1 MKINIKNI
9 FSGKNIPLTILMII
23 ATSTLL
29 DQDSTLILPLLLFVG
44 IVCGIIKH
52 DSMTYTL
59 ITAFVAFMLG
69 FILSFIISL
78 ISVYYIEGGL
88 YAIALIQSSLVY
100 LILYIFVGCLGSS
113 LGFHIIN
120 ELCELKQ

>member
-9 FSGKNIPLTILMII
+9 FSGKTIPLTILMII

-52 DSMTYTL
+52 DSMPYTL

-69 FILSFIISL
+69 FILSF
-78 ISVYYIEGGL
+78 
-88 YAIALIQSSLVY
+88 IQSSLVY

-120 ELCELKQ
+120 ELYELKQ

>member
-1 MKINIKNI
+1 M
-9 FSGKNIPLTILMII
+9 PLTILMII

>member
-9 FSGKNIPLTILMII
+9 FSGKTIPLTILMII

-59 ITAFVAFMLG
+59 ITAFVAFTLG

>member
-9 FSGKNIPLTILMII
+9 FSGKTIPLTILMII

-52 DSMTYTL
+52 DSMTYNL

-120 ELCELKQ
+120 ELYELKQ

>member
-9 FSGKNIPLTILMII
+9 FSGKTIPLTILMII

-78 ISVYYIEGGL
+78 ICVYYIEGGL

-120 ELCELKQ
+120 ELYELKQ

>member
-9 FSGKNIPLTILMII
+9 FSGKTIPLTILMII

-29 DQDSTLILPLLLFVG
+29 DQDSTLIFVG

-120 ELCELKQ
+120 ELYELKQ